1 MNILHSYL
9 NHFSLKLFVLLVIL
23 LNCKSCSDT
32 STDSSRKSEKV
43 NAVMKTPS
51 KDVIEARIS
60 FQDLNKTFSADGKRQ
75 VSAIPLLPYP
85 VEHNLTSPND

>member
-1 MNILHSYL
+1 MNEFHSYL
-9 NHFSLKLFVLLVIL
+9 NRFSLKLFVLLVL
-23 LNCKSCSDT
+23 LLSCKSCSET
-32 STDSSRKSEKV
+32 STDTSRKSEKV

-60 FQDLNKTFSADGKRQ
+60 FQDLNKTFSPEGKRQ

-85 VEHNLTSPND
+85 IELNLTSPHD

>member
-9 NHFSLKLFVLLVIL
+9 NHFSLKLFVLLVLL

-32 STDSSRKSEKV
+32 STDSSRKPEKV
-43 NAVMKTPS
+43 NASIKTPS
-51 KDVIEARIS
+51 KDLNETRIS
-60 FQDLNKTFSADGKRQ
+60 LQDLNKTFAPDGKRQ

-85 VEHNLTSPND
+85 VELNLTSPHD